1 MKYPLRVNL
10 NVALE
15 DYLQLDMLLESIT
28 LCLKCIEIVD
38 DIRKLTEIT
47 AEGKDEVMIDVLKSR
62 SGQQDSAIKAILEI
76 TQEIILRIDT
86 TEGRRKG
93 EMKEVPKDSLAE
105 KVRYRLADTA
115 LTVDYLKD
123 LKARILRLSARI
135 QSEYFHIQLYE
146 LLLSYGLSQD
156 LRIIQTPQVKS
167 LVQKL
172 QLAAPETGT
181 LTEDQK
187 LNLSKGKLEMTYLN
201 YVNAQLYGE
210 AFLAIINQVC
220 FQTDCG
226 GHSKIEIGDRI
237 IWLQKAEG
245 AL

>member
-1 MKYPLRVNL
+1 M
-10 NVALE
+10 
-15 DYLQLDMLLESIT
+15 
-28 LCLKCIEIVD
+28 
-38 DIRKLTEIT
+38 
-47 AEGKDEVMIDVLKSR
+47 
-62 SGQQDSAIKAILEI
+62 
-76 TQEIILRIDT
+76 QEIILRIDSA
-86 TEGRRKG
+86 EGKRKG

-105 KVRYRLADTA
+105 KVRKRLADAT

-123 LKARILRLSARI
+123 LKARILRLSART

-146 LLLSYGLSQD
+146 LLLSYGLTHD
-156 LRIIQTPQVKS
+156 LRIIQTPHVKS

-172 QLAAPETGT
+172 MVAPETGT

-210 AFLAIINQVC
+210 AFLAIMNQVC
-220 FQTDCG
+220 FQSDG
-226 GHSKIEIGDRI
+226 LSKIEIGDRI

-245 AL
+245 ALQSYKT